1 MIKIMEPGLLQL
13 GVLASGR
20 GSNFDAICDAIYRN
34 QLQADI
40 RVLISDREDAAVLK
54 KAAGRGI
61 KALFINPR
69 DFSGRDAYEKLV
81 VEILNEAG
89 VNIVAL
95 AGYMR
100 LVGPVFLKAYT
111 NRILNIHPAL
121 LPSFTGLH
129 AQRQAVDYGVKFS
142 GCTVHI
148 VDGGMDTGPII
159 MQAVVPV
166 YDDDD
171 EESLSERIL
180 EQEHNI
186 YWQALQLFAQ
196 GRVYLEQRR
205 VIIK

>member
-1 MIKIMEPGLLQL
+1 
-13 GVLASGR
+13 
-20 GSNFDAICDAIYRN
+20 
-34 QLQADI
+34 
-40 RVLISDREDAAVLK
+40 
-54 KAAGRGI
+54 
-61 KALFINPR
+61 
-69 DFSGRDAYEKLV
+69 
-81 VEILNEAG
+81 
-89 VNIVAL
+89 
-95 AGYMR
+95 MR